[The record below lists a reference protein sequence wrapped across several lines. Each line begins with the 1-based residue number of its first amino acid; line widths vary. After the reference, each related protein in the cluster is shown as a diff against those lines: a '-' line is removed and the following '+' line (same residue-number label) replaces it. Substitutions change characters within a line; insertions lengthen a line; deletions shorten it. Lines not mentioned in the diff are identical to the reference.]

1 MFYWNKKPRVFSSD
15 IILTELFLCLYIR
28 ANGGWGSCWFVEVIW
43 RVLGSLWHS
52 VSWFPVGFFAG
63 TRRVSLPWETS
74 RGQDGSVMCVLSL
87 RKTPLTWS
95 LQRPQT
101 IDVYVQEKYYTSEWT
116 ECGERPHKTVEKDR
130 SIHTSTLLLQS
141 TRTRRLLST
150 VVPRWL

>member
-101 IDVYVQEKYYTSEWT
+101 PLSEPNVARDLIKQSRKTGAFTHPHSCFKALVRDVFWVQSCQGDYS
-116 ECGERPHKTVEKDR
+116 
-130 SIHTSTLLLQS
+130 
-141 TRTRRLLST
+141 
-150 VVPRWL
+150 